1 MRIKFEKLSKAFDKL
16 VVLDQVDFDEEIS
29 TLAIIGSSGG
39 GKSTL
44 LRMIGGLIEP
54 TSGRIVM
61 DGQPIDEKGAGL
73 LKYRRS
79 IGFVFQQNGLLKHL
93 SAIDNITMPL
103 IKVHGYSKEEAEA
116 RAWQLLK
123 QFGLEQ
129 EADKYPY
136 ALSGG
141 QSQRIAIARAVAPE
155 PGILLLDEPTSALDP
170 EYTIEVLNMIR
181 ELKEAAMH
189 FIIVTH
195 EMGFARNACEHTMF
209 LSDGKIREYGKS
221 EDLFSNPQ
229 SPELRKFLAT
239 LLEWNVKK

>member
-1 MRIKFEKLSKAFDKL
+1 MRIRFETLSKSFDELK
-16 VVLDQVDFDEEIS
+16 VLDRIDFDEEIS

-61 DGQPIDEKGAGL
+61 DGQPIKEKGADL

-79 IGFVFQQNGLLKHL
+79 VGFVFQQNGLLKHL

-103 IKVHGYSKEEAEA
+103 VKVHGMDRDKA
-116 RAWQLLK
+116 RDQALHLLK

-129 EADKYPY
+129 EADKFPY

-141 QSQRIAIARAVAPE
+141 QSQRIAIARAVAPN

-181 ELKEAAMH
+181 ELKEAGMH

-209 LSDGKIREYGKS
+209 LSGGKIREYGKS
-221 EDLFSNPQ
+221 ENLFSNPQ